1 MPCRLNASFRPM
13 VNSRMIMN
21 QLSTDLFVSGVP
33 VVEKIIRSVL
43 VYGFL
48 ILLLRVA
55 GKRTLAQITSFDLV
69 VLLLLSNTVQ
79 NAIIGNDNSLVGGL
93 LGAAVL
99 IAANYV
105 VVRFLY
111 THRRVDRAIEGS
123 SSVLMHHGKIMEAN
137 MKHQLITTVEL
148 ERAAR
153 KQGITRLS
161 DVRVARLETGGV
173 ITFELESPT
182 EQERHL
188 ADLISR
194 LERIEG
200 LLERLE
206 ASGNNQEADE

>member
-1 MPCRLNASFRPM
+1 
-13 VNSRMIMN
+13 MINFGMMLN
-21 QLSTDLFVSGVP
+21 QLFTDMLVPGVSVG
-33 VVEKIIRSVL
+33 EKVIRSVA

-55 GKRTLAQITSFDLV
+55 GKRTLAQLTSFDLV

-93 LGAAVL
+93 LGAVVL

-105 VVRFLY
+105 VVRILY
-111 THRRVDRAIEGS
+111 KHRRADRAIEGS
-123 SSVLMHHGKIMEAN
+123 TSILMHHGKLLDAN
-137 MKHQLITTVEL
+137 MKHQLITNVEL

-153 KQGITRLS
+153 KQGISNLS

-173 ITFELESPT
+173 LTFELESPT
-182 EQERHL
+182 AHERHL
-188 ADLISR
+188 TDLIAR

-206 ASGNNQEADE
+206 ASGTKQEADV